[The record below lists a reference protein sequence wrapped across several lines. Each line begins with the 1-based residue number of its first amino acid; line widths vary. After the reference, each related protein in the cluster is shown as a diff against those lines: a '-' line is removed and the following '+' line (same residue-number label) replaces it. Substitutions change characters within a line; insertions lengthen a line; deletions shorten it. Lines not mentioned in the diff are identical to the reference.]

1 MQSSF
6 LVGVDALRA
15 NPLRTLLS
23 TLGVVMGVGAMVSV
37 LALGDGVER
46 YAREEIERTTD
57 LLSVLVVPTTSSMV
71 DGIYV
76 RRDDVIQFSAED
88 AASLAAAVEGE
99 ESVGLGTSGPALLAI
114 GDGAAPRG
122 MMVRAVLASQFDATR
137 ATLSGGR
144 WFTDTDTAV
153 IVLSARAAGL
163 VAGDSTR
170 PLEAIGREVSLQGNP
185 HRVIGVL
192 ALREAAAERAF
203 EGYTPVTD
211 VVRALGARAAPQ
223 ISLKAADILAVDAMR
238 AAAEQ
243 WAAARYGETWKQR
256 LTVVNRRDRVEQ
268 TATAMRIFKLLMV
281 AVTGVSLLVGGVGIM
296 NVLLASVAERT
307 REIGIR
313 KAAGARHR
321 DILVQ
326 FLAESV
332 AITGVGAGIGVAVG
346 LAIAFLTAA
355 IMRAQTGAPVQA
367 AVTLPTVGFAVA
379 VSVLIGLVFGLY
391 PARRAARLSP
401 IDAIRHD

>member
-1 MQSSF
+1 MHSS
-6 LVGVDALRA
+6 LMVGVDALRA

-46 YAREEIERTTD
+46 FAREEIERTTD
-57 LLSVLVVPTTSSMV
+57 LLSVVVAPTTNTSV
-71 DGIYV
+71 DGILV
-76 RRDDVIQFSAED
+76 RRDDVIQFSAAD
-88 AASLAAAVEGE
+88 VASLADAVPGATGL
-99 ESVGLGTSGPALLAI
+99 GLGTSGAAMLTPAPGAPPRGLMVRALLATE
-114 GDGAAPRG
+114 
-122 MMVRAVLASQFDATR
+122 FDASR
-137 ATLSGGR
+137 ATVAGGR
-144 WFTDTDTAV
+144 WFTDADTAV
-153 IVLSARAAGL
+153 IVLSRRAAGV
-163 VAGDSTR
+163 VAGDSLR
-170 PLEAIGREVSLQGNP
+170 PLEALGRSVLLQGNP

-192 ALREAAAERAF
+192 APRDSAAERAL

-211 VVRALGARAAPQ
+211 VARALGPRAVPQ
-223 ISLKAADILAVDAMR
+223 LSVKAADILAVDSLR
-238 AAAEQ
+238 AATER
-243 WAAARYGETWKQR
+243 WAAARYGPAWKER
-256 LTVVNRRDRVEQ
+256 LTVVNRRDRVAQ
-268 TATAMRIFKLLMV
+268 TATAMRVFKLLMA

-313 KAAGARHR
+313 KAMGARHR

-332 AITGVGAGIGVAVG
+332 AITGFGAAIGVVVG
-346 LAIAFLTAA
+346 LGIAFLAAA

-379 VSVLIGLVFGLY
+379 VSVLIGLAFGLY

>member
-6 LVGVDALRA
+6 LVGVEALRA

-46 YAREEIERTTD
+46 FARQEIERTTD
-57 LLSVLVVPTTSSMV
+57 LLAVIVTPTTSSMV
-71 DGIYV
+71 DGIFV
-76 RRDDVIQFSAED
+76 RRDDVIQFSAAD
-88 AASLAAAVEGE
+88 AASLMAAVDGAQT
-99 ESVGLGTSGPALLAI
+99 VGLGTSGPALLAI
-114 GDGAAPRG
+114 EEGAPPRG
-122 MMVRAVLASQFDATR
+122 LLVRATLASQFADLR
-137 ATLSGGR
+137 ATMSGGR
-144 WFTDTDTAV
+144 WFTDADTAV
-153 IVLSARAAGL
+153 LVLSVRAAGV

-170 PLEAIGREVSLQGNP
+170 PLDAIGRSVSLQGNA

-192 ALREAAAERAF
+192 THDEPIAQGAL
-203 EGYTPVTD
+203 EGYIPVTD
-211 VVRALGARAAPQ
+211 LARALGARAAPQ
-223 ISLKAADILAVDAMR
+223 LSLKAADILAVDAMR
-238 AAAEQ
+238 GAVEE
-243 WAAARYGETWKQR
+243 WAATRYGPTWKER
-256 LTVVNRRDRVEQ
+256 LSVVNRRDRVEQ
-268 TATAMRIFKLLMV
+268 TATAMRIFKLLMA

-313 KAAGARHR
+313 KAAGARNR

-332 AITGVGAGIGVAVG
+332 AITGVGAGIGVVVG
-346 LAIAFLTAA
+346 LSIAFLAAA

-391 PARRAARLSP
+391 PARRASRLSP

>member
-1 MQSSF
+1 MHSSF

-46 YAREEIERTTD
+46 FAREQIERTTD
-57 LLSVLVVPTTSSMV
+57 LLSVVVTPTTSSQV
-71 DGIYV
+71 DGILV
-76 RRDDVIQFSAED
+76 RRDDVIQFSAAD
-88 AASLAAAVEGE
+88 AASLAEAVEGE
-99 ESVGLGTSGPALLAI
+99 ASIGLGASGSALLAI
-114 GDGAAPRG
+114 ADGAPPRG
-122 MMVRAVLASQFDATR
+122 LMLRAVLASQFDEAG
-137 ATLSGGR
+137 ASIAGGR
-144 WFTDTDTAV
+144 WFTDADSAV
-153 IVLSARAAGL
+153 IVLSARAAGV

-170 PLEAIGREVSLQGNP
+170 PLDALGRSVALQGNP

-192 ALREAAAERAF
+192 ALRDSAAERTL
-203 EGYTPVTD
+203 EGFTPVSD
-211 VVRALGARAAPQ
+211 VARALGPRAAPQ
-223 ISLKAADILAVDAMR
+223 LSLKATDILSVDPLR
-238 AAAEQ
+238 AAVEL
-243 WAAARYGETWKQR
+243 WAAARYGPTWKER
-256 LTVVNRRDRVEQ
+256 LSVVNRRDRVEQ
-268 TATAMRIFKLLMV
+268 TATAMRVFKLLMA

-313 KAAGARHR
+313 KAMGARHR

-332 AITGVGAGIGVAVG
+332 AITGVGAAIGVVVG
-346 LAIAFLTAA
+346 LGIAFLAAA

-379 VSVLIGLVFGLY
+379 VSVFLGLAFGLY
-391 PARRAARLSP
+391 PARRAAKLSP